1 MCVMTVSVLFWSA
14 MRMVYWLSHT
24 PSMYGVLSFVL
35 PLLLLPLL
43 SSAYAEVNYE
53 GIKVIQAIMPTPE
66 RVHMFQYMYG
76 MPVQLT
82 CYGHRISYGTMGT
95 VLAAIMAAFASKI
108 LLQEMNRIIIK

>member
-24 PSMYGVLSFVL
+24 PSLYGVLSFVL

-53 GIKVIQAIMPTPE
+53 GVKVIQTVMPTPG
-66 RVHMFQYMYG
+66 RVHMFQYLYG

-82 CYGHRISYGTMGT
+82 CYGHRISYGTMVGQGN
-95 VLAAIMAAFASKI
+95 VLCV
-108 LLQEMNRIIIK
+108 NWD